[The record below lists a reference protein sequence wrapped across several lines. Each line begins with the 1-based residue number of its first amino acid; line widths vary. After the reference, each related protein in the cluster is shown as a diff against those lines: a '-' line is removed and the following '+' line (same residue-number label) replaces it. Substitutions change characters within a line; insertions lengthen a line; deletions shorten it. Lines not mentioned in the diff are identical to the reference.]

1 MRCVKSIFTVSIFAM
16 LIATGA
22 RAEIVSKTQLDS
34 TIVAGTNVT
43 IEKPTSGTNS
53 GKIVISATDTNTTYT
68 TGTETY
74 SGTTK
79 LYTATGD
86 STDGTMTRGAITTAL
101 NGKEDVVNKVTNA
114 SSYTDDVTSTDKYP
128 SMAVANDMVKQG
140 VKSVTDKKLD
150 ERFEYSPNE
159 VMVTDAEGIVGP
171 SEIKTDGSGNAVT
184 GIEVK
189 NGVYT
194 LNKGTTFATKAQ
206 LDALDSTSTG
216 TGAVVTNVTQTDGKV
231 TVTKGNVQVPVGSS
245 TATTYAAIWIE

>member
-22 RAEIVSKTQLDS
+22 RAEIVSKTQLDK

-79 LYTATGD
+79 LYGSTGT

-101 NGKEDVVNKVTNA
+101 SGKQPTLTTTNLKGA
-114 SSYTDDVTSTDKYP
+114 
-128 SMAVANDMVKQG
+128 G
-140 VKSVTDKKLD
+140 SV
-150 ERFEYSPNE
+150 S
-159 VMVTDAEGIVGP
+159 VGI
-171 SEIKTDGSGNAVT
+171 A
-184 GIEVK
+184 
-189 NGVYT
+189 NGVVTITGTDTQYT
-194 LNKGTTFATKAQ
+194 LPDATADVKGGVRVM
-206 LDALDSTSTG
+206 TSAAGIDETS
-216 TGAVVTNVTQTDGKV
+216 ASEDTNSSQPHQCQWLRCPMHL
-231 TVTKGNVQVPVGSS
+231 TVPWSRMLFP
-245 TATTYAAIWIE
+245 W